1 MRQICF
7 AILLVPALAWA
18 APKTASDWYNEGS
31 TQFTLGNFDRAIESF
46 KHAFE
51 LETDESKR
59 AAYVYNIAQSYRQAG
74 DCSRAY
80 FFYKRFLALK
90 ATDTVKPLTDKDR
103 KNVEN
108 FLKDLEPC
116 QTQAAAIGKKPPES
130 LQADGG
136 ESGERPRSAEPP
148 KETRPAVATAGR
160 EPTDTPEEPSVS
172 KAAGG
177 GAPHVIEAW
186 LGLGGTKVK
195 AGDIDVPV
203 QFAVALVAG
212 YPIPITPELSVHV
225 GGAFTFTP
233 VPYTIDRP
241 GTEPDENKTGTMTA
255 LMANAGV
262 TYDVIP
268 KLDLRFDAGVGALF
282 FTASESKFTGGNP
295 TNGALSMFHLRGA
308 ASADY
313 AIARNV
319 VLSATVAGS
328 YSPPKEGLEDAIKS
342 ILSFDFMAGVGYR
355 M

>member
-7 AILLVPALAWA
+7 AILLVPALAWG

-130 LQADGG
+130 LQADGEG
-136 ESGERPRSAEPP
+136 GERPRPAEPP

-233 VPYTIDRP
+233 VPYTIDHP
-241 GTEPDENKTGTMTA
+241 DPTPDENKTGTMTA
-255 LMANAGV
+255 VMANAGV

-282 FTASESKFTGGNP
+282 FTASQSKFTGGNP

-319 VLSATVAGS
+319 VLSATLASS

-342 ILSFDFMAGVGYR
+342 IISYDFMAGVGYR